1 MKNTC
6 GLHVHFSCQHN
17 TAKVKDS
24 LKKKKKKKKHG
35 RREKGKGKE
44 RRKERRERRDK
55 YIQISRPSF

>member
-24 LKKKKKKKKHG
+24 LKKKKKEEETWETGEGKGERGEKKG
-35 RREKGKGKE
+35 EEGKE
-44 RRKERRERRDK
+44 R
-55 YIQISRPSF
+55 